1 MSETKQ
7 PDVDQRCQSARAVL
21 TMGPKGACSCDG
33 ALLAAFALCVRSK
46 RSCFVVISVRL
57 GLRHKV
63 GFTQWLFSYTTTYI
77 TAEFVS
83 GFSFPHNSMR
93 VGSVKKN
100 TIDYFVLLFGVL
112 YREIFGSL
120 VSYCAPAV

>member
-1 MSETKQ
+1 ML
-7 PDVDQRCQSARAVL
+7 DQRCQSARAVL

-33 ALLAAFALCVRSK
+33 TLLAAFALCVRSK

-57 GLRHKV
+57 GLLRNEV

-93 VGSVKKN
+93 AGSVKKN

-112 YREIFGSL
+112 RKNIGKFISFL
-120 VSYCAPAV
+120 LCTYCVVL